1 MLNELKPAGHHDQNG
16 GVGNGN
22 DGILKHFSRKV
33 IAVFVKVL
41 SLLRFF
47 IRRRQHL
54 ENVPHTATTPSNQAD
69 LQITEEGR
77 VNPCLERLD
86 RLESMFNQLSR
97 KPPELPQDKD
107 RAIQDSFDRIKSIE
121 FDLEKTKKVL
131 ISVQILWTFWCLQ
144 FIWALWL

>member
-1 MLNELKPAGHHDQNG
+1 M
-16 GVGNGN
+16 GNVD
-22 DGILKHFSRKV
+22 DGILKHLSRKV
-33 IAVFVKVL
+33 VAVFLKVL

-54 ENVPHTATTPSNQAD
+54 ENVHPQTTTVSSNQAD
-69 LQITEEGR
+69 LQIIREDR

-86 RLESMFNQLSR
+86 RLESVFNQLSR

-121 FDLEKTKKVL
+121 FDLEKTKKVNL
-131 ISVQILWTFWCLQ
+131 SLRDLMILTVALGFYPLMSLAPLCL
-144 FIWALWL
+144 L